1 MSRVTGVP
9 DDLAAALVRVVT
21 ALRTMSPSRLGAPL
35 PGPTRS
41 RADAGRLLARA
52 LAVACQGI
60 EDAELLAMPVWRTLP
75 VVADLVVGDQVNVL
89 AHDLSVAVG
98 ELTRDS
104 GGSAEPPGVA
114 GLSGTGVS
122 DRARVSGGATVWTP
136 DGRVPLADVLRDVA
150 ATTDEVQ
157 RLL

>member
-1 MSRVTGVP
+1 MNRVTGVP

-21 ALRTMSPSRLGAPL
+21 ALRTMSPSRLGALL

-41 RADAGRLLARA
+41 RADAGRLLARL
-52 LAVACQGI
+52 LAVACQGV
-60 EDAELLAMPVWRTLP
+60 EDAELLAMPAWRTIP

-98 ELTRDS
+98 NLA
-104 GGSAEPPGVA
+104 GAPPGV
-114 GLSGTGVS
+114 
-122 DRARVSGGATVWTP
+122 TVWTP
-136 DGRVPLADVLRDVA
+136 DGRAPLADVLRDVA